1 MKKKTLAPLLAFII
15 CFFSVLPVFAV
26 TPRPLHIIDDLGLFS
41 EAEFDELEADASSIE
56 NTYGYY
62 IMFCITQSV
71 EDADI
76 YDYAQTQY
84 ASQTKLENGIVL
96 AISTEDKLYSFYAC
110 GEAETIFTEDIQ
122 DDVLWKAYREPD
134 SYFDGVKKYLE
145 AAETQL
151 KAAGV
156 TSAADTEATDGNTD
170 VTVDPNLPTER
181 LLPLVVDRAGLLSDE
196 EEQTLTARLEE
207 ISDRFTLDLAV
218 VTVTDFGGK
227 TPEAFADDFYDY
239 NGYGRGE
246 NSDGALLV
254 CKPGKQG
261 NRWLQISTHGKAIEA
276 FSDTDISN
284 TIDSLKDYIVAEDY
298 IGAFKA
304 FADRSESEFESEFE
318 PRVSPFWIPICL
330 IIGFVIAFVI
340 MKSQTRSLK
349 SVRKKVDA
357 SDYTSGVNVTGRS
370 DVFLYRNVSKTP
382 IPKDT
387 GSGGGGGGGGGSS
400 THTSSSGRTHGGGGA
415 SF

>member
-62 IMFCITQSV
+62 IMFCITESV

-151 KAAGV
+151 KTAGV
-156 TSAADTEATDGNTD
+156 TSAADTAATDGNTD

-181 LLPLVVDRAGLLSDE
+181 LLPLVVDKAGLLSDE

-207 ISDRFTLDLAV
+207 ISDRFALDLAV

-246 NSDGALLV
+246 DADGAVLV
-254 CKPGKQG
+254 YKPGKEG
-261 NRWLQISTHGKAIEA
+261 ERRLQISTCGKAIDA
-276 FSDTDISN
+276 LTDYR
-284 TIDSLKDYIVAEDY
+284 IDSMLSNIKDYFINEDY
-298 IGAFKA
+298 IDGFLA
-304 FADRSESEFESEFE
+304 FADICENDFKVEFE
-318 PRVSPFWIPICL
+318 PSVSPFWIPICL

-387 GSGGGGGGGGGSS
+387 GSGGGGGSS